1 MSDQAVDRPV
11 AQAPREEPA
20 VASSRLLLTLALGGA
35 LAGFL
40 VATVYEKTLP
50 SIQRYADL
58 RIAGAVNE
66 VLGAPSRLE
75 TLYLVGDV
83 LRRNAPDGADLRA
96 LTKAYVGYDAAGARV
111 GVAVEAAEPGFA
123 DEVRLMVG
131 FDPGTGTLTGY
142 AMLGQKETPGL
153 GDKIEKDAAFLAGFK
168 GKIAPVKGTK
178 SPTTDAST
186 VQTITGATISSRAV
200 IQIINNAVAL
210 WQPRFQAFDKAA
222 GQ

>member
-11 AQAPREEPA
+11 AQAPQEEPA

-66 VLGAPSRLE
+66 VLGAPSRVETVFLVGE
-75 TLYLVGDV
+75 TLS
-83 LRRNAPDGADLRA
+83 RTAPAGADTRA
-96 LTKAYVGYDAAGARV
+96 MTKAYVGYDAAGARV
-111 GVAVEAAEPGFA
+111 GVAVEAVEPGFA
-123 DEVRLMVG
+123 DDVRLMVG
-131 FDPGTGTLTGY
+131 FDPGTGALTGY
-142 AMLGQKETPGL
+142 AVLGQKETPGL
-153 GDKIEKDAAFLAGFK
+153 GDKIEKDTAFLARFK
-168 GKIAPVKGTK
+168 GKITPVKGTK

-210 WQPRFQAFDKAA
+210 WRPRFQAFDKAA